1 MSIKTKISMTCV
13 YKEYKVNISMST
25 AKNKVFEHP
34 CLFGEEKKKLVGKFT
49 GGNCSMWGEGL
60 LVHWE

>member
-1 MSIKTKISMTCV
+1 MTCV
-13 YKEYKVNISMST
+13 YKEYKVNISVST
-25 AKNKVFEHP
+25 AKYKVFEHP
-34 CLFGEEKKKLVGKFT
+34 CLFGEENKKLVGKFT